1 MGKGSK
7 TDDVILCSVLR
18 LLHYEGGFIGL
29 IKLFTCFIV
38 NFKIISRRKQK
49 KKKRLRGVGVS
60 SGGRGKLFPV
70 IFLQSIAAAIV
81 LIGKCTLTFDEL
93 LIVPSANL
101 IM

>member
-18 LLHYEGGFIGL
+18 LLHYEGGFIVL

-38 NFKIISRRKQK
+38 NFKIISRRKQ